1 MGKKNNINKYLFISV
16 KPEFAN
22 KIVEREKTIEL
33 RKVRPHVS
41 EGDYVIIYASS
52 PVMAVVGFGAIK
64 EVIDTTP
71 EQMWK
76 DNSASLG
83 IEKSRFDEYYAGQNR
98 SVGIVI
104 DNIHRASPVIH
115 LSEIKKIIPSF
126 HPPQIYRYISVRDV
140 SAIFS
145 QSLSRK

>member
-1 MGKKNNINKYLFISV
+1 VGKTSDIKKYLFISV

-33 RKVRPHVS
+33 RKVKPHVR

-52 PVMAVVGFGAIK
+52 PVMAVVGFGMIK

-71 EQMWK
+71 EDMWR
-76 DNSASLG
+76 DNSTLLG
-83 IEKSRFDEYYAGQNR
+83 IEKSRFDEYYAGQKR

-104 DNIHRASPVIH
+104 DNLHKALPAIH
-115 LSEIKKIIPSF
+115 LNQIRRLLPSF
-126 HPPQIYRYISVRDV
+126 HPPQIYRYIPSEDV
-140 SAIFS
+140 NSILADFH
-145 QSLSRK
+145 SRR

>member
-1 MGKKNNINKYLFISV
+1 MGKTNDIKKYLFISV

-22 KIVEREKTIEL
+22 KIVEKEKTIEL
-33 RKVRPHVS
+33 RKIKPHVS

-52 PVMAVVGFGAIK
+52 PVMAVVGFGMIK

-71 EQMWK
+71 EEMWK
-76 DNSASLG
+76 DNSTLLG

-104 DNIHRASPVIH
+104 ENIHRASPSIR
-115 LSEIKKIIPSF
+115 LSQIKRLLPSF
-126 HPPQIYRYISVRDV
+126 HPPQIYRYISGVDV

-145 QSLSRK
+145 ESLSQK